1 MVISSEK
8 AELGENDDAALLHQL
23 RTSIRLA

>member
-8 AELGENDDAALLHQL
+8 AELGENGDAALPHQL